1 MCKSIKNM
9 YDSKLTYKNI
19 YNAYLRAKK
28 GKGLKKEIIKF
39 EIDLETNLCNILNDL
54 KNETYIPGEYR
65 SFTIYE
71 PKERININ

>member
-9 YDSKLTYKNI
+9 YDSKLTYKKI

-39 EIDLETNLCNILNDL
+39 EIDLETNLCNILSVL
-54 KNETYIPGEYR
+54 
-65 SFTIYE
+65 
-71 PKERININ
+71 